1 MAETY
6 ISMRQFAKMAGVSP
20 ATVSHV
26 FSNPESVAKD
36 TVKHVLELAEHVGFS
51 PNLVAKAAFGEP
63 TRSVGVLLSS
73 LSDRYFGGI
82 AAGMQAALIRAGY
95 LPIFIAG
102 TSAPEESQIRLLKH
116 KVDALVIGCSDE
128 HLNIPSICMKQMA
141 RMPVV
146 VIEQLRPGLWC
157 DSVLNDDFDGG
168 LQAGRHLAELGHR
181 RFGVCIYGESASNSL
196 FRLNGFRTA
205 IEQSG
210 GELPEEFV
218 TRLDFH
224 CSESDAGRK
233 LTEELIAILRRP
245 DAPTAFFATTDY
257 LALRVY
263 DAARALKL
271 RIPQELSI
279 VGFGDLQFGSYISP
293 ALTTVRQDP
302 ETIGRKTAELVLN
315 RLQEP
320 RRAIEEIR
328 VPVQLIVREST
339 AKREGGKR

>member
-224 CSESDAGRK
+224 WSEADAGRK
-233 LTEELIAILRRP
+233 LTEELIAILRHP

>member
-181 RFGVCIYGESASNSL
+181 R
-196 FRLNGFRTA
+196 RLSR
-205 IEQSG
+205 
-210 GELPEEFV
+210 P
-218 TRLDFH
+218 
-224 CSESDAGRK
+224 
-233 LTEELIAILRRP
+233 LRR
-245 DAPTAFFATTDY
+245 A
-257 LALRVY
+257 
-263 DAARALKL
+263 
-271 RIPQELSI
+271 
-279 VGFGDLQFGSYISP
+279 GS
-293 ALTTVRQDP
+293 
-302 ETIGRKTAELVLN
+302 
-315 RLQEP
+315 
-320 RRAIEEIR
+320 
-328 VPVQLIVREST
+328 
-339 AKREGGKR
+339 

>member
-224 CSESDAGRK
+224 CSEADAGR
-233 LTEELIAILRRP
+233 TVFRHRIAGVW
-245 DAPTAFFATTDY
+245 
-257 LALRVY
+257 ALRVY